1 MLVVLVTDTELQ
13 RAERTLTILLLCTF
27 QKEARFCYCIIL
39 FFFYEKELKY

>member
-1 MLVVLVTDTELQ
+1 MLVVLVTELQ

-39 FFFYEKELKY
+39 FFFYEKDLKY